1 VNATVVVV
9 VVAVVSVWVVVV
21 VVVVVDSLV
30 IQITIQIQIVCSVR
44 EPENAAIRSASRK
57 TQLKQQCEQHLFPQN
72 PLQAQ
77 E

>member
-1 VNATVVVV
+1 MNATVVVV

-21 VVVVVDSLV
+21 VVDSLV
-30 IQITIQIQIVCSVR
+30 IQITIQIQIACSAH
-44 EPENAAIRSASRK
+44 EPENAATRSASRK

>member
-1 VNATVVVV
+1 VNATVVVA

-57 TQLKQQCEQHLFPQN
+57 TQLKQQCEQHLFPHN